1 MNEGTML
8 GDILVSEGLLSADDI
23 ERTLEYQSEHGGRFG
38 ECVVSLRLTS
48 SEQIEEVLAR
58 TPRAPATLDEVGVSP
73 TLLLQLMV
81 KGIHVENIETAS
93 QISRAMRLR
102 SSIVKDLMQEAIDRK
117 LVAVIGQSHAN
128 RTAFSELRYELT
140 QTGREWAIESLEQSQ
155 YFGPAPVSLDA
166 YRDRVRRQPI
176 ASEVLSRGDLEHAFQ
191 NLIIPDRFVDRM
203 GPAVNSGSA
212 ILLYGPAGNG
222 KTTVADAVGRSFG
235 GQIYVPHCFEVDGH
249 IIKVFD
255 PSVHRPVEGPA
266 ARAQSIRWEGL
277 DQRWVRCF
285 RPVVVT
291 GGELTLDMLDLQYN
305 DRSRFYEAPLHV
317 KALNGTI
324 VIDDFG
330 RQRAAPGEILNRWIL
345 PLHDRVDYLSL
356 HTGKTFQVPFDE
368 LVIFSTNMHPNE
380 LMDQAFLRRLDYKI
394 EASAPSESA
403 YRSVFE
409 AVCAKEGVEFS
420 DEAYEQ
426 VLQEVRE
433 AGAPLAYYQPDF
445 IVRQVR
451 ASSRFA
457 GTSLRLTTENI
468 HDAILN
474 LFVRNSE

>member
-1 MNEGTML
+1 M
-8 GDILVSEGLLSADDI
+8 
-23 ERTLEYQSEHGGRFG
+23 
-38 ECVVSLRLTS
+38 
-48 SEQIEEVLAR
+48 
-58 TPRAPATLDEVGVSP
+58 
-73 TLLLQLMV
+73 LLQLMV
-81 KGIHVENIETAS
+81 KGIHVENLETPS
-93 QISRAMRLR
+93 QIARAMKLR
-102 SSIVKDLMQEAIDRK
+102 SSIVKDLMQEAIERK
-117 LVAVIGQSHAN
+117 LVAVIGQAHAH

-166 YRDRVRRQPI
+166 YQDRVRRQRI
-176 ASEVLSRGDLEHAFQ
+176 TSEILTRPNLAKAFES
-191 NLIIPDRFVDRM
+191 LVVPDRFVDRL
-203 GPAVNSGSA
+203 GPAINSGSA

-235 GQIYVPHCFEVDGH
+235 SQIYVPYCFEVDGH

-255 PSVHRPVEGPA
+255 PSVHKPVEGPA
-266 ARAQSIRWEGL
+266 ARAHSMRWEVL

-285 RPVVVT
+285 RPVVIT
-291 GGELTLDMLDLQYN
+291 GGELTLDMLDLKFSE
-305 DRSRFYEAPLHV
+305 RSRFYEAPLHV

-356 HTGKTFQVPFDE
+356 HTGKTFQMPFDE

-380 LMDQAFLRRLDYKI
+380 LMDEAFLRRLDYKI
-394 EASAPSESA
+394 EASAPSEEV
-403 YRSVFE
+403 YRQVFRD
-409 AVCAKEGVEFS
+409 VCARENIEFS
-420 DEAYEQ
+420 EAAYDQ
-426 VLQEVRE
+426 VLAEVRE
-433 AGAPLAYYQPDF
+433 CGAPLAYYQPDF

-451 ASSRFA
+451 ASTRFA
-457 GTSLRLTTENI
+457 GTSLRFTPENI

-474 LFVRNSE
+474 LFVRDNR